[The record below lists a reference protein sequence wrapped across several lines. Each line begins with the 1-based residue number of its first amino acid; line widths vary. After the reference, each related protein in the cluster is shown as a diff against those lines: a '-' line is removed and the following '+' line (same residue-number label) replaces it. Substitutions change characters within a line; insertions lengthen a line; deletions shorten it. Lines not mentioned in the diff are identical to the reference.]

1 MKPLLQRLCLC
12 LLLPTAIA
20 HAETSRQECV
30 GRLTFAVPE
39 DMQWAVAPNKNLG
52 RITQGIGQAFNE
64 RMLVGQWHGTYGY
77 GSDAVHISVSD
88 KISRRKF
95 EDRFTYDREMPS
107 LAEMDIRKDIET
119 HEDMIK
125 ELKKDG
131 YPTEDIARVEV
142 KLKQLEKQLSDA
154 PTVEYDLGIAD
165 AHFRGDKYGI
175 GSAVLWRNERVYAFR
190 FSGNDFDDPERIKAF
205 IARFQPRELYAVP
218 KGPGFCFPY
227 GFIADDGK
235 TTYTTKNSL
244 RFTRTPNVVIAII
257 NAAAGDPA
265 ETKPTLGTYNNDYM
279 PGYDARNWKK
289 TEYLEPLH
297 IGSKKANLI
306 GWRLDPKPGS
316 NKQDRAWFGLAHTG
330 GLLNPLIAIQV
341 STFEQGTDDL
351 KDPTSPPEE
360 VLPSLK
366 ALTKSL
372 KQTLGE

>member
-1 MKPLLQRLCLC
+1 MKSLQRLCLC

-39 DMQWAVAPNKNLG
+39 DMQWAVAPAFAEG
-52 RITQGIGQAFNE
+52 HIG
-64 RMLVGQWHGTYGY
+64 GQSFSENVRTYGKSGTYGY
-77 GSDAVHISVSD
+77 GKDRVLIHVTD
-88 KISRRKF
+88 KISRQEF

-107 LAEMDIRKDIET
+107 LAELNIRKKIES
-119 HEDMIK
+119 HKDLIK

-131 YPTEDIARVEV
+131 HPAEYIAGFETD
-142 KLKQLEKQLSDA
+142 LKKLEKQLSDA

-175 GSAVLWRNERVYAFR
+175 ARALLWRNERIYAFG
-190 FSGNDFDDPERIKAF
+190 FGENYFYNPDRIKAF
-205 IARFQPRELYAVP
+205 IAHFQPRELYAVP

-235 TTYTTKNSL
+235 ATYTTKNSL

-257 NAAAGDPA
+257 NAAAGDPE
-265 ETKPTLGTYNNDYM
+265 ETKPTLGTYNDSYN
-279 PGYDARNWKK
+279 PGYDASNWKK
-289 TEYLEPLH
+289 TEFLEPLH

-316 NKQDRAWFGLAHTG
+316 EKIDRAWFGLAHTG
-330 GLLNPLIAIQV
+330 GLINPLIAIQV

-351 KDPTSPPEE
+351 KDPTSAPEE

-366 ALTKSL
+366 ALSKSL